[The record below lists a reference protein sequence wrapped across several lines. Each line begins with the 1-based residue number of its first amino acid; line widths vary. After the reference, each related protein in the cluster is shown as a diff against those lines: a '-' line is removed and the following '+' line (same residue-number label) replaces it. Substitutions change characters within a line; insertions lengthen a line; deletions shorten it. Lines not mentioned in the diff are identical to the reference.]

1 MIRSWVTLVGALVA
15 LVVILATHFL
25 GEAAGD
31 FLAPLIFWLPVVA
44 LLLVIAAAVTSLAQD
59 SSTAAGAGPPR
70 PPEITSSA
78 ESSPP
83 VTRVDRSGEGRWTEL
98 AEGCVDVI
106 DELDQHIVGFDEPR
120 QELAEHVMLRLE
132 EVLERSGVEV
142 IVDDASFDRA
152 RHRPLSGGVEV
163 SNGAAITET
172 ISPGFAVGQRVLR
185 RARVQVE

>member
-106 DELDQHIVGFDEPR
+106 DELDQ
-120 QELAEHVMLRLE
+120 QLAEHVMLRLE

-142 IVDDASFDRA
+142 IVDEASFDRA

-185 RARVQVE
+185 RARVQVEY

>member
-25 GEAAGD
+25 GEPSGD

-44 LLLVIAAAVTSLAQD
+44 LILVIAAAFTSLDQG
-59 SSTAAGAGPPR
+59 SSTAAGPPR

-78 ESSPP
+78 GSPP
-83 VTRVDRSGEGRWTEL
+83 VTRVDRSGEGPWTEL